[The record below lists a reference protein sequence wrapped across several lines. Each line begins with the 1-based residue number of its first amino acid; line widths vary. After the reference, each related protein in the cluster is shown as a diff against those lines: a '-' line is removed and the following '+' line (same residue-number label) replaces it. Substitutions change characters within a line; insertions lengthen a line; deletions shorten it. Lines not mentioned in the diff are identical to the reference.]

1 MPGEITRLL
10 EAWRGGDAEA
20 GEEVVA
26 RTYDKLR
33 RVARGYLRHERPGHL
48 LQPTALL
55 HEAYVRL
62 LRTGPGGADTREA
75 FFRLMASEMRRRL
88 IDHARRRLADKRGG
102 GAIHEA
108 LDSSMAGA
116 ASSLPGPEEN
126 EMALA
131 HLDGALRDLN
141 ASFPRA
147 ARVVEL
153 RFLAGLTTEA
163 TAAELGLSTGTVKRE
178 WTFARAWLAAAL
190 DADSPS

>member
-131 HLDGALRDLN
+131 HLDGALRDLS